1 MRHVQPPR
9 FATWLLMRLGSAGT
23 NQSLIGDLVEQFAKG
38 RSASWYWRQTVN
50 AMFTVATQDVREH
63 NLLALRAVGIG
74 ITSMWMFWAL
84 ASIPLRVIWV
94 LSNGGLYVGGHWITL
109 DYSWMHYRGYLA
121 LLLIVV
127 GSAGSGWIV
136 ARLHRDHQTA
146 MVLAFLAALVLA
158 AAAQLVIQVRL
169 VGWPVRPMI
178 HSAPTLIVLF
188 IVTPISV
195 LVGGL
200 WTDYGTRTTG
210 ARQNATF

>member
-1 MRHVQPPR
+1 MTASQPPR
-9 FATWLLMRLGSAGT
+9 LATWLLTRLASGVKRE
-23 NQSLIGDLVEQFAKG
+23 SLIGDLVEQYQQG
-38 RSASWYWRQTVN
+38 RSGSWYWRQAIA
-50 AMFTVATQDVREH
+50 AMFTGAIQDVREH
-63 NLLALRAVGIG
+63 RLLALRAIGIG
-74 ITSMWMFWAL
+74 VAAMWMFWAL
-84 ASIPLRVIWV
+84 ASIPLRAIWV

-146 MVLAFLAALVLA
+146 MVFAFLAALVLA

-178 HSAPTLIVLF
+178 HSAPTIIVLF

>member
-1 MRHVQPPR
+1 MRGTQPPR
-9 FATWLLMRLGSAGT
+9 LAAWLFERLASGP
-23 NQSLIGDLVEQFAKG
+23 NRESLGGDLAEQYQRG
-38 RSASWYWRQTVN
+38 RSSAWYWRQAVY
-50 AMFTVATQDVREH
+50 AMFTGAARDLREH
-63 NLLALRAVGIG
+63 KLLALRAIGIG
-74 ITSMWMFWAL
+74 VASMWMFWAL
-84 ASIPLRVIWV
+84 ASIPLRIIWV
-94 LSNGGLYVGGHWITL
+94 LSNGGLYLGGHWITL

-136 ARLHRDHQTA
+136 ARLHREHQAA
-146 MVLAFLAALVLA
+146 MVFAFLVALVLA
-158 AAAQLVIQVRL
+158 AVTQLVIQVRL

-178 HSAPTLIVLF
+178 HSAPTIIVLF